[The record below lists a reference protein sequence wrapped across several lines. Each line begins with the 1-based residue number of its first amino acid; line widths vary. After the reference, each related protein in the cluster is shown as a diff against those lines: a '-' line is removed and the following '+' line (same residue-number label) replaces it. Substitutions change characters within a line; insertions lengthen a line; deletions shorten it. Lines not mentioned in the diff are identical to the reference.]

1 MDWIYYLIVGLVAV
15 LFLLVGYFTRQ
26 LLANQQIR
34 LAQNEAKKL
43 LESAQT
49 KYEQMVLDAKEEAVK
64 LRAAAE
70 AESRERRYELQR
82 LERRSSQREER
93 LERKLEALER
103 RERSLMGRVE
113 RDRDPQS

>member
-1 MDWIYYLIVGLVAV
+1 MDWIYYLIVGLIAV
-15 LFLLVGYFTRQ
+15 LFALVGYFTRQ

-34 LAQNEAKKL
+34 LTQNEAKKL

-70 AESRERRYELQR
+70 AESRERRYER
-82 LERRSSQREER
+82 NRE
-93 LERKLEALER
+93 
-103 RERSLMGRVE
+103 
-113 RDRDPQS
+113 